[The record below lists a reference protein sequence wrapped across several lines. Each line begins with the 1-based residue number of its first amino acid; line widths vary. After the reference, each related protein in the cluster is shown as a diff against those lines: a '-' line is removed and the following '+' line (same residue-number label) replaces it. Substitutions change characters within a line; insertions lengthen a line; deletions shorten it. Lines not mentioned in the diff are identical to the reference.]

1 MLAELPRREKA
12 ANIMPDPD
20 IDIIMKVRKK
30 LLSLT
35 YSQPQIGLV
44 FFKCLRKASICRSLG
59 VGEQHM
65 AESNW

>member
-1 MLAELPRREKA
+1 
-12 ANIMPDPD
+12 MPDPD
-20 IDIIMKVRKK
+20 IDIFMKVRKK

-44 FFKCLRKASICRSLG
+44 FFKCLRKASIYRSLG